1 MERLRIGFDTD
12 GPWVYKSYRY
22 VLQAMMWEEAK
33 YELYLITKDAT
44 NSPLEI
50 AAQLGINPANVFYG
64 IADND
69 AIVVQ
74 LNDSKIKIY
83 LTPIME
89 VFTLTNETSVD
100 TVAILVDSKQDIYNI
115 QPKWFQQLKFWV
127 NRLYSGQ
134 EEEC

>member
-1 MERLRIGFDTD
+1 MERLRISFDPD
-12 GPWVYKSYRY
+12 GPWVYKSYRD

-33 YELYLITKDAT
+33 YELYLITKDDT
-44 NSPLEI
+44 GEPLEI

-64 IADND
+64 IIDND

-134 EEEC
+134 EKEC

>member
-1 MERLRIGFDTD
+1 
-12 GPWVYKSYRY
+12 
-22 VLQAMMWEEAK
+22 
-33 YELYLITKDAT
+33 
-44 NSPLEI
+44 
-50 AAQLGINPANVFYG
+50 
-64 IADND
+64 
-69 AIVVQ
+69 
-74 LNDSKIKIY
+74 
-83 LTPIME
+83 ME

>member
-1 MERLRIGFDTD
+1 
-12 GPWVYKSYRY
+12 
-22 VLQAMMWEEAK
+22 MWEEAK

-134 EEEC
+134 EKEC